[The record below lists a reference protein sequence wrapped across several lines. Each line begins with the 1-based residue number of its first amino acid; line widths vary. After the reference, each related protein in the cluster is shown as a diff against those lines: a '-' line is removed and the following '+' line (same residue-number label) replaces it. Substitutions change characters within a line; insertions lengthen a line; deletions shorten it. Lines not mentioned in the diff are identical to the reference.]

1 MSEHH
6 KTKSTKSPVQVVTIT
21 EANAGQ
27 RIDNFLLTY
36 LKGLPKS
43 RIYRLLRKGEV
54 RVNMKRIS
62 PFYKLLEGDAVRLP
76 PVYLPEKAV
85 MAKPAQDTIQLLLD
99 RIIYEDDELLIL
111 NKPSGMS
118 VHAGSTVRVGVVE
131 ALRHAFPKLK
141 QLELAHRL
149 DAETSGCLVLA
160 KKKRVLRELHALLRE
175 GQMMKLYWALTQGRW
190 KKADLR
196 VDLPL
201 HKHYRDGGKHLVEV
215 RYEGGKA
222 ALTLF
227 SILKAFKN
235 ATLVEAKLMTGRTHQ
250 IRVHAAQKGHPIAGD
265 DRYGDLE
272 FNKAVRKMGVKR
284 LFLHAKSIDFT
295 LPSNGK
301 RIRVTAPLDAE
312 LEAVISRF
320 DNDKSEAKGDDK

>member
-1 MSEHH
+1 MSEQH
-6 KTKSTKSPVQVVTIT
+6 KPKSKKSAVRIVKIGD
-21 EANAGQ
+21 ANAGQ
-27 RIDNFLLTY
+27 RIDNFLLTT

-76 PVYLPEKAV
+76 PVFLPEKAKL
-85 MAKPAQDTIQLLLD
+85 AKPADDTLNLLLD
-99 RIIYEDDELLIL
+99 RILYEDDELLIL

-131 ALRHAFPKLK
+131 ALRHAFPHAK

-149 DAETSGCLVLA
+149 DSETSGCLILA
-160 KKKRVLRELHALLRE
+160 KKKRVLRELHELLRE
-175 GQMMKLYWALTQGRW
+175 GQMTKLYLALTKGKW
-190 KKADLR
+190 KRGELR

-201 HKHYRDGGKHLVEV
+201 HKHYRDGGKHVVEV
-215 RYEGGKA
+215 RHDGGKS

-227 SILKAFKN
+227 TILKAFKN

-250 IRVHAAQKGHPIAGD
+250 IRVHAAHQGHPIAGD
-265 DRYGDLE
+265 DRYGELE
-272 FNKAVRKMGVKR
+272 FNKLTRKMGVKR

-295 LPSNGK
+295 LPSSGK
-301 RIRVTAPLDAE
+301 HIRVTAPLDAD
-312 LEAVISRF
+312 LEAVLTTI
-320 DNDKSEAKGDDK
+320 EAEGDDQN